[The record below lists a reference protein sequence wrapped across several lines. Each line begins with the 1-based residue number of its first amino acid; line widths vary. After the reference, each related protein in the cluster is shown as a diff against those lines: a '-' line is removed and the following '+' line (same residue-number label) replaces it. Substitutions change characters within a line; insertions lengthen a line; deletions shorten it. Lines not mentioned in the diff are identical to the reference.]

1 MDDKSSG
8 ATEHPPR
15 PSRRNR
21 SVGVIATLLG
31 IVCVAFG
38 TYTVW
43 AQRTG
48 VTANVKV
55 LECHQVGRRSS
66 TCSGQWQDGPVTRPV
81 RIVAT
86 PLPDPGDTVPMRI
99 HDDAA
104 YSQSVQ
110 LPLLSFGLGTVALL
124 VAGYALGRRQDS

>member
-1 MDDKSSG
+1 MDDKASG
-8 ATEHPPR
+8 ATEHRPR

-21 SVGVIATLLG
+21 GVGWIATVLG
-31 IVCVAFG
+31 VVCIAFG

-48 VTANVKV
+48 ITADVKV

-66 TCSGQWQDGPVTRPV
+66 ICSGQWVDGTDTRPV
-81 RIVAT
+81 HIVAT

-99 HDDAA
+99 HDDTA
-104 YSQSVQ
+104 YSQSAE
-110 LPLLSFGLGTVALL
+110 LPLLSFGLGTVMLL
-124 VAGYALGRRQDS
+124 IGSYALGRRQGI